1 MQELLTSPLTLVI
14 IKYFVSGTNICLS
27 GASISL
33 PWFSL
38 WTHLKQV
45 GLEDDFQTMGT
56 PAPSSRQ
63 FHPATQIYMDFI
75 FYNSNSY
82 ICLGRFWFTFYMI
95 HCIDLIPFNST
106 TMLNGVTVRY
116 DLATEQQH
124 WFPGGASG
132 KEST

>member
-45 GLEDDFQTMGT
+45 GLEDDLQIMGT

-75 FYNSNSY
+75 SYNGNSQLHLFGEILVY
-82 ICLGRFWFTFYMI
+82 LLRDSL
-95 HCIDLIPFNST
+95 H
-106 TMLNGVTVRY
+106 
-116 DLATEQQH
+116 
-124 WFPGGASG
+124 
-132 KEST
+132 